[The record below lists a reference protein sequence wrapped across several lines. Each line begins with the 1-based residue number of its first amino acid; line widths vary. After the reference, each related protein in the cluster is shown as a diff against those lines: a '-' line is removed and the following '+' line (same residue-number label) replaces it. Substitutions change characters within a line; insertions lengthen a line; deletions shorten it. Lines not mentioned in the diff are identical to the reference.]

1 MGPVTVDLARWL
13 GQQLDEDER
22 IARAVE
28 DRSAPWDGQ
37 WMADGNSA
45 VRTLNGHVLFY
56 RHDERPLKPGLTEH
70 VAEWDPARVL
80 QEIDAKRRIVDAYLP
95 PGSDPHPGLPC
106 TSDPEN
112 DPDGELWTASLPWPD
127 EPCVRHLEAS
137 KRLLHNSYVLRLL
150 ALPYADRPGYRDDW
164 RL

>member
-1 MGPVTVDLARWL
+1 MVDLVQWL
-13 GQQLDEDER
+13 RAQLDEDER

-70 VAEWDPARVL
+70 VARHDPARVL
-80 QEIDAKRRIVDAYLP
+80 REIDAKRRII
-95 PGSDPHPGLPC
+95 
-106 TSDPEN
+106 
-112 DPDGELWTASLPWPD
+112 D
-127 EPCVRHLEAS
+127 EIVPRMNQMDDQLEAEFGTPRNPEPYES
-137 KRLLHNSYVLRLL
+137 GNLLRLL
-150 ALPYADRPGYRDDW
+150 ALPYADRDGYREEW
-164 RL
+164 AP